1 MSGPRGDVRYCH
13 KRTIQPRPRLS
24 AIGPKRTL
32 VFVHIRPR
40 LCTISRSPPGRKVLV
55 LASTRY
61 NLACYACA
69 VGRCTGRPD
78 DAAAAAGQM
87 GDHMQR
93 TIALCLLA
101 GVVIAAT
108 PGYAQ
113 KPDNTVTC
121 TGILIDVAMRPKV
134 WSLAVIYDAA
144 GGYTCMVD
152 RSNSRHD
159 PMRPCSMGDMC
170 HLVGT
175 YSRKIDT
182 TYVIDRISTIDKV
195 EE

>member
-1 MSGPRGDVRYCH
+1 MML
-13 KRTIQPRPRLS
+13 RL
-24 AIGPKRTL
+24 L
-32 VFVHIRPR
+32 
-40 LCTISRSPPGRKVLV
+40 PG
-55 LASTRY
+55 
-61 NLACYACA
+61 
-69 VGRCTGRPD
+69 
-78 DAAAAAGQM
+78 M
-87 GDHMQR
+87 GGHMQQ
-93 TIALCLLA
+93 TIAFYLLT

-121 TGILIDVAMRPKV
+121 TGVLIDVAMRPKV

-182 TYVIDRISTIDKV
+182 TYVIDRISTINKV